1 MGFRTSVRLGSPLY
15 PALVLFNALFGG
27 TPVGK
32 LFKKVREE
40 ASLCYA
46 VHSMTERTKGLVLVH
61 AGIDAKNYGRA
72 RKLILAQL
80 EDLGRGRISK
90 EEARLAS
97 GVLLSAVRGMRDSP
111 GALIDFGLERAIH
124 GLPADLDALLG
135 ELRAVTVDDVARA
148 ARTVKLDTVYL
159 LRD

>member
-1 MGFRTSVRLGSPLY
+1 MNG
-15 PALVLFNALFGG
+15 LFGG

-46 VHSMTERTKGLVLVH
+46 VHSVTERTKGLVLVQ
-61 AGIDAKNYGRA
+61 AGIDAANYARA
-72 RKLILAQL
+72 RRLILRQL
-80 EDLGRGRISK
+80 DDLCAGAVTR
-90 EEARLAS
+90 EEASLAL
-97 GVLLSAVRGMRDSP
+97 GVLVSAWRGMHDSP
-111 GALIDFGLERAIH
+111 GALIDFAVERALH
-124 GLPADLDALLG
+124 GLPPDLDGFVRRLQ
-135 ELRAVTVDDVARA
+135 RVTVRDVARA